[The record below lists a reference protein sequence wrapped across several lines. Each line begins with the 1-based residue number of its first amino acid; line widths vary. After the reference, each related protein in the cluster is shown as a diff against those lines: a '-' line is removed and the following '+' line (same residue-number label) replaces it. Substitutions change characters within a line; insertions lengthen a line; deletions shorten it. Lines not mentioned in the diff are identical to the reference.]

1 MKVSALFH
9 FILLTTVVT
18 QVSCSRNKRAVKKKS
33 KYKTE
38 ITHSNPSSIKN
49 RYASAL
55 GVSSNNIANI
65 TLYEF
70 IDDWYGVPYKYGGT
84 SKSGADCSG
93 FIGQLYSNVYH
104 KSLPRTTKEIDA
116 ACSKVSKSSLSEGDL
131 VFFDINK
138 KKSSHVGVYL
148 QNNKFVHASTSKG
161 VIISDLNN
169 PYYQKTFSKGGRK

>member
-1 MKVSALFH
+1 MKVNILFR
-9 FILLTTVVT
+9 FILLIAVVT

-33 KYKTE
+33 KHKTE
-38 ITHSNPSSIKN
+38 ITHSNSSSIKSK
-49 RYASAL
+49 YASAL

-104 KSLPRTTKEIDA
+104 KSLPRTTKEIDE

-169 PYYQKTFSKGGRK
+169 PYYQKTFSQGGRK